1 MSQHV
6 YIHVPFCTGKC
17 SYCAFYSTLYSSKAA
32 ETYLKSL
39 DREISLSPSL
49 APVTLYIGGGT
60 PSALSLALWGK
71 LAAIIERR
79 FDITSLVEWTVESNP
94 DAIHRH
100 LLRLWRR
107 IGVTRVSMGAQTDDN
122 STLKTLGRRHTAAAM
137 SRAMSLL
144 KDEGFDNVNLDLLAG
159 IPGSTPDTFS
169 RSLETMLSLEPSHL
183 SVYAFTV
190 EPHTRWESG
199 VRNGTLAP
207 PDEAAQLRDL
217 RMAAST
223 LRKHGFRRYEVSN
236 YARRGRECR
245 YNIAVWA
252 GNDYLGF
259 GPAAATRLGTRRWT
273 NAPDLSSYVQAT
285 RLGIPPPRDSET
297 LDPNRDVAER
307 LAFAFRMT
315 NGILLDDFV
324 ARWGRPAA
332 DELPRWMLTLQ
343 ALAAEGLVRQRAN
356 RWIPTARGLTFND
369 RIAESL
375 LP

>member
-17 SYCAFYSTLYSSKAA
+17 SYCAFYTTLYSSKAA
-32 ETYLKSL
+32 EPYLKSL
-39 DREISLSPSL
+39 DREISLSPRLS
-49 APVTLYIGGGT
+49 PVTIYIGGGT
-60 PSALSLALWGK
+60 PGALSLALWGK

-79 FDITSLVEWTVESNP
+79 LNVTSLVEWTVESNP
-94 DAIHRH
+94 DTIDRH
-100 LLRLWRR
+100 VLRLWRR
-107 IGVTRVSMGAQTDDN
+107 IGVTRVSMGAQTVDN
-122 STLKTLGRRHTAAAM
+122 SMLKKLGRRHTAGAM
-137 SRAMSLL
+137 SRALSLL
-144 KDEGFDNVNLDLLAG
+144 KDEGFGNVNLDLLAG

-169 RSLETMLSLEPSHL
+169 RSLEAMLALEPSHL

-190 EPHTRWESG
+190 EPQTRWESG
-199 VRNGTLAP
+199 VRDGTLAP

-217 RMAAST
+217 RLAAST

-236 YARRGRECR
+236 YARPGRECR
-245 YNIAVWA
+245 HNMAVWA

-259 GPAAATRLGTRRWT
+259 GPAAATRSGTCRWT
-273 NAPDLSSYVQAT
+273 NTPDLRAYVRAT

-297 LDPNRDVAER
+297 LDPHRDVSER

-324 ARWGRPAA
+324 SRWGKPAL
-332 DELPRWMLTLQ
+332 DELPRWMQTLQ
-343 ALAAEGLVRQRAN
+343 SLVAEGLVRQRAN
-356 RWIPTARGLTFND
+356 RWLPTSRGLDFND